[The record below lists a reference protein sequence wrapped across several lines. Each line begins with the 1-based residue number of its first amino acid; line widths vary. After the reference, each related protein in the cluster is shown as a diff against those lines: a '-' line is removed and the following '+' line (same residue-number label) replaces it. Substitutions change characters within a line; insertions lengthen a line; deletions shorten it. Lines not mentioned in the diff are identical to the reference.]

1 MARLF
6 AVDED
11 GIVSVSS
18 VAAAIQVVK
27 VDDAWVM
34 FVGGGVYGLSAT
46 LIGDDL
52 TERMDVGLFNLAL
65 HTELREIDPHGVE
78 VEFGDFVS
86 SVLRRYALMVE
97 T

>member
-52 TERMDVGLFNLAL
+52 T
-65 HTELREIDPHGVE
+65 
-78 VEFGDFVS
+78 VS
-86 SVLRRYALMVE
+86 GWMSVYLTWHCTPNCARLTR
-97 T
+97 TG